1 MPVTFSVVNHP
12 ATTWKTSK
20 VETTE
25 SLLEETSPQDYRR
38 CQSIIRTSFTP
49 SLLQENYISPSMNG
63 FLSFFIN
70 ANAEELRSF
79 FVAHEGKKELT
90 VFEVGTLES
99 ANIGAMAQQL
109 AGLVSKNVK
118 DPELGDWV
126 MPSFSTTTDTDRVVA
141 SVLFMGAMQKYF
153 SYEMCLTCGI
163 PSVTL
168 LGEIS
173 DWEAI
178 LTRLDRL
185 DQLGKE
191 PTEFA
196 EMLRP
201 ILEHMIMSFKKPED
215 AKVTRFWSTI
225 ATRNPVG
232 SGTDYITGWITAFC
246 FWDEQGKPKHRYDT
260 DVLAGVAYPSVDI
273 DDVPVG
279 VASVPVKIND
289 NGKIISSKMVAGS
302 FGIQVTTKT
311 QEDSTEE
318 TSSTS
323 GGLRTRPRSL
333 VGSQQESTEATG
345 SGSELNAIQPI
356 SGWLMYEDEAKEAI
370 EEREE
375 KKKALRDELAELE
388 KLPSGP
394 NDFAKATIMSA
405 NTVTE
410 EFKASLR
417 ASIHRHGAFPEQE
430 RNTLKQINALLCMVA
445 TLQILAQA
453 VGDHT
458 GIGNE
463 MLEFGTAISTQAQEM
478 SAIILR

>member
-12 ATTWKTSK
+12 ATTWKTYK

-25 SLLEETSPQDYRR
+25 SLLEKTSPQDYRR
-38 CQSIIRTSFTP
+38 CQRIIRTSFTP
-49 SLLQENYISPSMNG
+49 SLLQENHISPSENG
-63 FLSFFIN
+63 FVWSAYHAYSQHHHLTIRPEDVWFSILTQLSFFIN

-90 VFEVGTLES
+90 VFEAATLES
-99 ANIGAMAQQL
+99 ANIGALAQQL

-126 MPSFSTTTDTDRVVA
+126 MPSFSTTTETDRVVA

-153 SYEMCLTCGI
+153 SYGMCLTCGI

-173 DWEAI
+173 DWETI

-201 ILEHMIMSFKKPED
+201 ILKHMIMSFEKPED
-215 AKVTRFWSTI
+215 AKVRRFWSTI

-246 FWDEQGKPKHRYDT
+246 FWDERGKPKHRYET

-302 FGIQVTTKT
+302 FGIQVTTKI
-311 QEDSTEE
+311 QENSTEE
-318 TSSTS
+318 TSSTR
-323 GGLRTRPRSL
+323 GGSRTRLRSL
-333 VGSQQESTEATG
+333 VGPQQDSTEATG
-345 SGSELNAIQPI
+345 SDSELNAIQPI

-370 EEREE
+370 EAREV

-394 NDFAKATIMSA
+394 NDFAEGGKLRRMMSL
-405 NTVTE
+405 E
-410 EFKASLR
+410 GELER
-417 ASIHRHGAFPEQE
+417 LEAF
-430 RNTLKQINALLCMVA
+430 
-445 TLQILAQA
+445 
-453 VGDHT
+453 
-458 GIGNE
+458 
-463 MLEFGTAISTQAQEM
+463 
-478 SAIILR
+478 

>member
-1 MPVTFSVVNHP
+1 MPVTLSVANHP
-12 ATTWKTSK
+12 ATTWKASK
-20 VETTE
+20 VGTTE
-25 SLLEETSPQDYRR
+25 NLLEETSPRDYRR
-38 CQSIIRTSFTP
+38 CQRIIRTSFTP
-49 SLLQENYISPSMNG
+49 SLLQENHISPSENG
-63 FLSFFIN
+63 FVWSAYHAYSQHHHLTIRPEDIWFSILTQISFFIN
-70 ANAEELRSF
+70 ANAEDLRSF

-90 VFEVGTLES
+90 VFEAGDLES
-99 ANIGAMAQQL
+99 ANIGAMAQRL

-153 SYEMCLTCGI
+153 SYGMCLTCGI

-178 LTRLDRL
+178 LTKLDRL

-201 ILEHMIMSFKKPED
+201 ILKHMILSFEKPED
-215 AKVTRFWSTI
+215 AKVTRFWNTI

-246 FWDEQGKPKHRYDT
+246 FWDEEGKPKYRNEK

-273 DDVPVG
+273 DMVTVG

-289 NGKIISSKMVAGS
+289 NGKRISSMMVAGS
-302 FGIQVTTKT
+302 FGIQATTKT
-311 QEDSTEE
+311 EDNSTEE
-318 TSSTS
+318 TSSARDD
-323 GGLRTRPRSL
+323 LRTRLRSL
-333 VGSQQESTEATG
+333 VGSQEESTEATG
-345 SGSELNAIQPI
+345 PDPELNAIQPL

-370 EEREE
+370 EAREE

-388 KLPSGP
+388 KLPDGP
-394 NDFAKATIMSA
+394 NDFAVGGK
-405 NTVTE
+405 
-410 EFKASLR
+410 L
-417 ASIHRHGAFPEQE
+417 HRMIALEGEIQELEAF
-430 RNTLKQINALLCMVA
+430 
-445 TLQILAQA
+445 
-453 VGDHT
+453 
-458 GIGNE
+458 
-463 MLEFGTAISTQAQEM
+463 
-478 SAIILR
+478 

>member
-12 ATTWKTSK
+12 ATSWKTSK

-25 SLLEETSPQDYRR
+25 NLLKKTSPRDYRR
-38 CQSIIRTSFTP
+38 CQRIIRTSFTP
-49 SLLQENYISPSMNG
+49 SLLQENHISPSENG
-63 FLSFFIN
+63 FIWSAYHAYSQHHHLTIRPEDVWFSILTQISFFIN

-90 VFEVGTLES
+90 VFEAGDLES
-99 ANIGAMAQQL
+99 ANIGAMAQRL
-109 AGLVSKNVK
+109 AGPVSKNVK

-141 SVLFMGAMQKYF
+141 SVLLMGAMQKYF
-153 SYEMCLTCGI
+153 SYGMCLTCGI

-191 PTEFA
+191 PAEFA

-201 ILEHMIMSFKKPED
+201 ILKHMILSFEKPED
-215 AKVTRFWSTI
+215 AKVTRFWNTL

-246 FWDEQGKPKHRYDT
+246 FWDEQGKPKHRNEK

-273 DDVPVG
+273 DKVTVG
-279 VASVPVKIND
+279 VAPVPVKIND
-289 NGKIISSKMVAGS
+289 NGNIIGSKMVAGS
-302 FGIQVTTKT
+302 FGIQATTKT
-311 QEDSTEE
+311 QDNSTEE
-318 TSSTS
+318 T
-323 GGLRTRPRSL
+323 L
-333 VGSQQESTEATG
+333 VGSQQESTEDTG
-345 SGSELNAIQPI
+345 SDSELNAIQPL
-356 SGWLMYEDEAKEAI
+356 SGWLMYEDEAKEAM
-370 EEREE
+370 EAREE
-375 KKKALRDELAELE
+375 KKKALRDELAEVE

-394 NDFAKATIMSA
+394 NDFVQGGKLQRMI
-405 NTVTE
+405 
-410 EFKASLR
+410 SLGGE
-417 ASIHRHGAFPEQE
+417 IQELEAF
-430 RNTLKQINALLCMVA
+430 
-445 TLQILAQA
+445 
-453 VGDHT
+453 
-458 GIGNE
+458 
-463 MLEFGTAISTQAQEM
+463 
-478 SAIILR
+478 

>member
-1 MPVTFSVVNHP
+1 MAVTFSVVNHP
-12 ATTWKTSK
+12 ATTWKASK
-20 VETTE
+20 VVTTD
-25 SLLEETSPQDYRR
+25 SLLEETSPRDYHR
-38 CQSIIRTSFTP
+38 CQRIIRTSFTP
-49 SLLQENYISPSMNG
+49 ALLQENYISPSENG
-63 FLSFFIN
+63 FVWSAYHAYSQHHHLTIRPEDVWFSILTQISFFIN

-90 VFEVGTLES
+90 VFEAGTLES
-99 ANIGAMAQQL
+99 ANIGALAQQL

-153 SYEMCLTCGI
+153 SYGMCLTCGI

-196 EMLRP
+196 EMLKP
-201 ILEHMIMSFKKPED
+201 ILKHMIMSFEKPDD
-215 AKVTRFWSTI
+215 AKVTRFWNTI

-246 FWDEQGKPKHRYDT
+246 FWDEQGKPKYRNEK

-289 NGKIISSKMVAGS
+289 NGNIISSKMVAGS
-302 FGIQVTTKT
+302 FGIQVTT
-311 QEDSTEE
+311 QTEE
-318 TSSTS
+318 DPTEKTSSARDD
-323 GGLRTRPRSL
+323 LRTRLRSL
-333 VGSQQESTEATG
+333 DGSQQQSTEGTG
-345 SGSELNAIQPI
+345 SDSELNAIQPL

-370 EEREE
+370 EAREE
-375 KKKALRDELAELE
+375 KKKALLDELAELE

-394 NDFAKATIMSA
+394 DDFAKGGKLRRM
-405 NTVTE
+405 V
-410 EFKASLR
+410 SLE
-417 ASIHRHGAFPEQE
+417 GELQQLEAF
-430 RNTLKQINALLCMVA
+430 
-445 TLQILAQA
+445 
-453 VGDHT
+453 
-458 GIGNE
+458 
-463 MLEFGTAISTQAQEM
+463 
-478 SAIILR
+478 